1 MKRYTTTPVFAA
13 LAAVALLVLSCGRPS
28 GGTEGQGGTE
38 GTEEAVPRGGTAR
51 DGTAQRLRA
60 ALAAD
65 GFSTLVLLPTTPVK
79 NQSSTPLCWLYAMT
93 ATIETEHIGQGDS
106 VNLSTDFT
114 ARQYLSSLAR
124 RYFFTRRAEDL
135 SLRGTAPMGV
145 ALLRR
150 YGAMPYDSYHSGSA
164 TVTDGPSGV
173 RTSCPPA
180 PPYRSIARRLMLA
193 SRSQP
198 SAAAYGRVVER
209 LLDEAVGAV
218 PPHVFMLGA
227 EYSPRDFAQS
237 VCRAGEWRPLTSFSH
252 HPFGRDIDLE
262 LADNRLGQRFMNVP
276 VDSLVAIIKASL
288 RDGHPVCWEGDVS
301 EPGFGWADGV
311 ADVPASTP
319 LTQARRQLMFE
330 RRQTTDDHCMALVG
344 MARRKSDG
352 TLFFIAKNSWGDSNR
367 LHGFML
373 LSERYV
379 RMKTVAAVV
388 KSEEFK

>member
-1 MKRYTTTPVFAA
+1 MNKKPYMKHYHATTV
-13 LAAVALLVLSCGRPS
+13 LVAVALLVLSCARPS
-28 GGTEGQGGTE
+28 GGKDGNGGKEWAEG
-38 GTEEAVPRGGTAR
+38 AAPH
-51 DGTAQRLRA
+51 DGTAEGLRA

-79 NQSSTPLCWLYAMT
+79 DQGSTPLCWLYAMA

-106 VNLSTDFT
+106 VNLSTDYT
-114 ARQYLSSLAR
+114 ARQYLSALAA
-124 RYFFTRRAEDL
+124 RYFFTRRPSDL

-150 YGAMPYDSYHSGSA
+150 HGAMPYDSYHGGPSA
-164 TVTDGPSGV
+164 VVTDGPSGV
-173 RTSCPPA
+173 RASCPPA

-193 SRSQP
+193 AESQA
-198 SAAAYGRVVER
+198 SARAYGRVCSR

-237 VCRAGEWRPLTSFSH
+237 VCRADEWRPFTSFTH
-252 HPFGRDIDLE
+252 HPFGRDVDLE

-276 VDSLVAIIKASL
+276 LDSLMAMVERSL
-288 RDGHPVCWEGDVS
+288 LARHPVCWEGDVS
-301 EPGFGWADGV
+301 EPGFRWADGV
-311 ADVPASTP
+311 ADLPASTP

-330 RRQTTDDHCMALVG
+330 RRLTTDDHCMALVG

-379 RMKTVAAVV
+379 RMKTVAAVI
-388 KSEEFK
+388 K